1 MKKIAVFG
9 LWHQGIVAAAC
20 LAEKSFE
27 VTAYDVNDETIE
39 TLNSSRSPIYEP
51 GLDDLI
57 KKNISKNLYFQ
68 NLTRFDGKNFDLL
81 LIALDTKI
89 DDKDLSDLS
98 EFFYFV
104 KTISKKISSQIPIVI
119 TSQLPVGTCSQIL
132 KDNLEPTQPIG
143 YFPENLQL
151 GKAIERFM
159 NPQLPVIGSNDPNFL
174 IKIKVFLNVFNN
186 KFSLVNLETAEM
198 LKHSLNAF
206 NALTISFGNEIGE
219 LSEKLGANALEVC
232 QLLKLEPRVGEH
244 CMIKPGLAFAGGT
257 LARDVQSLRSLGI
270 NNSISTPLLDGIWKR
285 NQIQNQQLLKKIDK
299 FFGKRNDLTITILGL
314 TYKAGTDTLRRSAS
328 IELVREIQYKYQ
340 HIRLHDPKIN
350 SINFDEFGLK
360 EDTVILT
367 QNITEACHNSDA
379 IILMTPW
386 AEYKAIDFKSLTRF
400 FNGSLII
407 DPHNIW
413 STHKAP
419 DNIYIDFFGK

>member
-1 MKKIAVFG
+1 
-9 LWHQGIVAAAC
+9 
-20 LAEKSFE
+20 
-27 VTAYDVNDETIE
+27 
-39 TLNSSRSPIYEP
+39 
-51 GLDDLI
+51 
-57 KKNISKNLYFQ
+57 
-68 NLTRFDGKNFDLL
+68 
-81 LIALDTKI
+81 
-89 DDKDLSDLS
+89 
-98 EFFYFV
+98 
-104 KTISKKISSQIPIVI
+104 
-119 TSQLPVGTCSQIL
+119 VGTCSQIL